1 MPLRLPFEHILAC
14 VRVRVHTIR
23 VSQTSVRLEK
33 AVAGL
38 SRSDRVAMLRTR
50 MRAMERGPEEEL
62 VDTLPGLARL
72 LPAGGLARRQVVHCA
87 SCPALVVELI
97 CHLTARGG
105 HVGVVG
111 WPDLLL
117 AQVAEEG
124 AIERVVTVPDPGLES
139 WMVTG
144 VLAEGL
150 DLVVHHGPPGEVSP
164 TKARPVL
171 AKVRGGRAAVLTVGT
186 RLPGTAVGIGA
197 RVSAYRGV
205 GKGSG
210 RIRGVDMDVEVTS
223 KQGASRGVLT
233 VGQRRRLEVV

>member
-1 MPLRLPFEHILAC
+1 M
-14 VRVRVHTIR
+14 
-23 VSQTSVRLEK
+23 
-33 AVAGL
+33 AGL
-38 SRSDRVAMLRTR
+38 SRSGRVAMLRTR

-171 AKVRGGRAAVLTVGT
+171 AKVRGGRAAVLTIGT

-233 VGQRRRLEVV
+233 VGERRRLEAV

>member
-1 MPLRLPFEHILAC
+1 MPLRLPFEHTLAC

-72 LPAGGLARRQVVHCA
+72 LPAGGLARRQVVHCVN
-87 SCPALVVELI
+87 CPALVVELI

-105 HVGVVG
+105 YVGVVG

-124 AIERVVTVPDPGLES
+124 AIERVVTVPDPGLDS
-139 WMVTG
+139 WMVAG

-150 DLVVHHGPPGEVSP
+150 DLVIHHGPPGEVSP

-233 VGQRRRLEVV
+233 VGERRRLEAV

>member
-1 MPLRLPFEHILAC
+1 
-14 VRVRVHTIR
+14 
-23 VSQTSVRLEK
+23 
-33 AVAGL
+33 
-38 SRSDRVAMLRTR
+38 MLRTR

-62 VDTLPGLARL
+62 VDTLPSLARL

-87 SCPALVVELI
+87 NCPALIVELI

-105 HVGVVG
+105 YVGVVG

-117 AQVAEEG
+117 AQVADKG
-124 AIERVVTVPDPGLES
+124 DIERVVTVPDPGLES

-150 DLVVHHGPPGEVSP
+150 DLVIHRGPPGEVSP

-205 GKGSG
+205 DKGSG

-223 KQGASRGVLT
+223 KQGVSRGVLT
-233 VGQRRRLEVV
+233 VGERRRLEAV

>member
-1 MPLRLPFEHILAC
+1 
-14 VRVRVHTIR
+14 
-23 VSQTSVRLEK
+23 
-33 AVAGL
+33 
-38 SRSDRVAMLRTR
+38 MLRTR

-87 SCPALVVELI
+87 NCPALVVELI

-105 HVGVVG
+105 RVGVVG

-124 AIERVVTVPDPGLES
+124 TIERVVTVPDPGLES

-150 DLVVHHGPPGEVSP
+150 DLVIHHGPPGEVSP

-233 VGQRRRLEVV
+233 VGERRRLEAV

>member
-1 MPLRLPFEHILAC
+1 MPLRLPFEHTLAC

-72 LPAGGLARRQVVHCA
+72 LPAGGLARRQVVHCVN
-87 SCPALVVELI
+87 CPALVVELI

-105 HVGVVG
+105 YVGVVG

-124 AIERVVTVPDPGLES
+124 AIERVVTVPDPGLDS
-139 WMVTG
+139 WMVAG

-150 DLVVHHGPPGEVSP
+150 DLVIHHGPPGEVSP

-186 RLPGTAVGIGA
+186 RLSGTAVGIGA

-223 KQGASRGVLT
+223 KQATSRGVLT
-233 VGQRRRLEVV
+233 VGERRRLEAV

>member
-1 MPLRLPFEHILAC
+1 
-14 VRVRVHTIR
+14 
-23 VSQTSVRLEK
+23 
-33 AVAGL
+33 
-38 SRSDRVAMLRTR
+38 MLRTR

-62 VDTLPGLARL
+62 VDTLPRQARL

-87 SCPALVVELI
+87 NCPALVVELI
-97 CHLTARGG
+97 CYLTARGG
-105 HVGVVG
+105 QVGVVG

-150 DLVVHHGPPGEVSP
+150 DLVIHHGPPGEVSP

-233 VGQRRRLEVV
+233 VGQRRRLEAV

>member
-1 MPLRLPFEHILAC
+1 
-14 VRVRVHTIR
+14 
-23 VSQTSVRLEK
+23 
-33 AVAGL
+33 
-38 SRSDRVAMLRTR
+38 MLRTR

-72 LPAGGLARRQVVHCA
+72 LPAGGLARRHVVHCTN
-87 SCPALVVELI
+87 CPALVVELI

-117 AQVAEEG
+117 TQVAEEG
-124 AIERVVTVPDPGLES
+124 VIERVVTVPDPGVDS

-150 DLVVHHGPPGEVSP
+150 DLVIHHGPPGEVSP

-197 RVSAYRGV
+197 QVSAYRGV

-223 KQGASRGVLT
+223 KQASVHGVLT
-233 VGQRRRLEVV
+233 VGQHRRLEAV

>member
-1 MPLRLPFEHILAC
+1 
-14 VRVRVHTIR
+14 
-23 VSQTSVRLEK
+23 
-33 AVAGL
+33 
-38 SRSDRVAMLRTR
+38 MLRSR

-87 SCPALVVELI
+87 NCPVLVVELI

-105 HVGVVG
+105 HVAVVG

-117 AQVAEEG
+117 AQVADKG
-124 AIERVVTVPDPGLES
+124 TIERVVTVPDPGLES

-150 DLVVHHGPPGEVSP
+150 DLVIHHGPPGEVSP

-171 AKVRGGRAAVLTVGT
+171 AKVRGGRAAVLTIGT
-186 RLPGTAVGIGA
+186 RLPGTTVGIGA

-210 RIRGVDMDVEVTS
+210 RIRGVDMEVEVTS

-233 VGQRRRLEVV
+233 VGERRRLEAV

>member
-1 MPLRLPFEHILAC
+1 
-14 VRVRVHTIR
+14 
-23 VSQTSVRLEK
+23 
-33 AVAGL
+33 
-38 SRSDRVAMLRTR
+38 MLRTR
-50 MRAMERGPEEEL
+50 MRAMERSPEEEL

-87 SCPALVVELI
+87 NCPALVVELI

-105 HVGVVG
+105 YVGVVG

-117 AQVAEEG
+117 AQVADKG
-124 AIERVVTVPDPGLES
+124 DIERVVTVPDPGLES

-150 DLVVHHGPPGEVSP
+150 DLVIHRGPPGEVSP

-210 RIRGVDMDVEVTS
+210 RICGVDMDVVVTS

-233 VGQRRRLEVV
+233 VGERRRLEAV

>member
-1 MPLRLPFEHILAC
+1 M
-14 VRVRVHTIR
+14 
-23 VSQTSVRLEK
+23 
-33 AVAGL
+33 
-38 SRSDRVAMLRTR
+38 AMLRTR

-62 VDTLPGLARL
+62 VDTSPGLARL

-87 SCPALVVELI
+87 NCPALVVELI

-117 AQVAEEG
+117 AQVADKG
-124 AIERVVTVPDPGLES
+124 DIERVVTVPDPGLES

-150 DLVVHHGPPGEVSP
+150 DLVIHRGPPGEVSP

-233 VGQRRRLEVV
+233 VGERRRLEAV

>member
-1 MPLRLPFEHILAC
+1 
-14 VRVRVHTIR
+14 
-23 VSQTSVRLEK
+23 
-33 AVAGL
+33 
-38 SRSDRVAMLRTR
+38 MLRTR

-72 LPAGGLARRQVVHCA
+72 LPAGGLARRQVVHCVN
-87 SCPALVVELI
+87 CPALVVELI

-105 HVGVVG
+105 YVGVVG

-150 DLVVHHGPPGEVSP
+150 DPVSYTHLTLP
-164 TKARPVL
+164 TKA
-171 AKVRGGRAAVLTVGT
+171 
-186 RLPGTAVGIGA
+186 
-197 RVSAYRGV
+197 
-205 GKGSG
+205 
-210 RIRGVDMDVEVTS
+210 
-223 KQGASRGVLT
+223 
-233 VGQRRRLEVV
+233 

>member
-1 MPLRLPFEHILAC
+1 MPLRLPFEHTLAC

-50 MRAMERGPEEEL
+50 MRAMECGPEEEL

-87 SCPALVVELI
+87 NCPALVVELI

-171 AKVRGGRAAVLTVGT
+171 AKVRSGRAAVLTVGT

-210 RIRGVDMDVEVTS
+210 RIRGVDMDVQVTS

-233 VGQRRRLEVV
+233 VGERRRLEAV

>member
-1 MPLRLPFEHILAC
+1 M
-14 VRVRVHTIR
+14 RVHTIR

-38 SRSDRVAMLRTR
+38 SKSDRVAMLRTR

-62 VDTLPGLARL
+62 VDTLPDLARL

-87 SCPALVVELI
+87 NCPALIVELI

-117 AQVAEEG
+117 AQVADKG
-124 AIERVVTVPDPGLES
+124 DIERVVTVPDPGLES

-150 DLVVHHGPPGEVSP
+150 DLVIHHGPPGEVSP

-223 KQGASRGVLT
+223 KQATSRGMLT
-233 VGQRRRLEVV
+233 VGERRRLEAV

>member
-1 MPLRLPFEHILAC
+1 
-14 VRVRVHTIR
+14 
-23 VSQTSVRLEK
+23 
-33 AVAGL
+33 
-38 SRSDRVAMLRTR
+38 MLRAR

-87 SCPALVVELI
+87 NCPALVVELI

-105 HVGVVG
+105 HVAVVG

-117 AQVAEEG
+117 AHVADKG
-124 AIERVVTVPDPGLES
+124 DIERVVTVPDPGLES

-171 AKVRGGRAAVLTVGT
+171 AKVRGGHAAVLTVGT
-186 RLPGTAVGIGA
+186 RLPGTAVGIRA
-197 RVSAYRGV
+197 RVSTYRGV

-210 RIRGVDMDVEVTS
+210 RIRGVDMEVEVTS

-233 VGQRRRLEVV
+233 VGERRRLEAV

>member
-1 MPLRLPFEHILAC
+1 MPLRLPFEHTLAC
-14 VRVRVHTIR
+14 VRVRVHTIW

-50 MRAMERGPEEEL
+50 MRAMERSPEEEL

-87 SCPALVVELI
+87 NCPALVVELI

-105 HVGVVG
+105 YVGVVG

-117 AQVAEEG
+117 AQVDDKG
-124 AIERVVTVPDPGLES
+124 DIERVVTVPDPGLES

-150 DLVVHHGPPGEVSP
+150 DLVIHRGPPGEVSP

-233 VGQRRRLEVV
+233 VGERRRLEAV

>member
-1 MPLRLPFEHILAC
+1 MPLRLPFEHTLAC

-87 SCPALVVELI
+87 NCPALVVELI

-150 DLVVHHGPPGEVSP
+150 DLVIHHGPPGEVSP

-210 RIRGVDMDVEVTS
+210 RIRGVDMDVQVTS

-233 VGQRRRLEVV
+233 VGQRRRLEAV

>member
-1 MPLRLPFEHILAC
+1 M
-14 VRVRVHTIR
+14 
-23 VSQTSVRLEK
+23 
-33 AVAGL
+33 AV
-38 SRSDRVAMLRTR
+38 LRTR

-72 LPAGGLARRQVVHCA
+72 LPAGGLARRQVAHCA

-223 KQGASRGVLT
+223 KQAASRGVLT
-233 VGQRRRLEVV
+233 VGERRRLEAV

>member
-97 CHLTARGG
+97 CHLTAHGG

-124 AIERVVTVPDPGLES
+124 AIEHVVTVPDPGLES
-139 WMVTG
+139 WMVAG

-233 VGQRRRLEVV
+233 VGERRRLEAV

>member
-1 MPLRLPFEHILAC
+1 MPLRLPFEHTLAC
-14 VRVRVHTIR
+14 VRGRVHTIQ

-62 VDTLPGLARL
+62 VDTLPDLARL

-87 SCPALVVELI
+87 NCPALVVELI
-97 CHLTARGG
+97 CHLTASGG

-117 AQVAEEG
+117 AQVADKG
-124 AIERVVTVPDPGLES
+124 DIERVVTVPEPGLES

-150 DLVVHHGPPGEVSP
+150 DLVIHHGPPGEVSP

-186 RLPGTAVGIGA
+186 RLPGTAVGVGA

-210 RIRGVDMDVEVTS
+210 RIRGVDMEVEVTS
-223 KQGASRGVLT
+223 KQATSRGVLT
-233 VGQRRRLEVV
+233 VGERRRLEAV

>member
-1 MPLRLPFEHILAC
+1 M
-14 VRVRVHTIR
+14 
-23 VSQTSVRLEK
+23 SQTSVRLEK

-105 HVGVVG
+105 YVGVVG

-139 WMVTG
+139 WMVAG

-150 DLVVHHGPPGEVSP
+150 DLVIHHGPPGEVSP

-171 AKVRGGRAAVLTVGT
+171 AKVRSGRAAVLTVGT

-223 KQGASRGVLT
+223 KQATSRGVLT
-233 VGQRRRLEVV
+233 VGERRRLEAV

>member
-1 MPLRLPFEHILAC
+1 
-14 VRVRVHTIR
+14 
-23 VSQTSVRLEK
+23 
-33 AVAGL
+33 
-38 SRSDRVAMLRTR
+38 MLRTR

-62 VDTLPGLARL
+62 VDTLPSLARL
-72 LPAGGLARRQVVHCA
+72 LPAGGLARRQVVYCA
-87 SCPALVVELI
+87 NCPALVVELI
-97 CHLTARGG
+97 CHLTVRGG

-150 DLVVHHGPPGEVSP
+150 DLVIHHGPPGEVSP

-171 AKVRGGRAAVLTVGT
+171 AKVRSGRAAVLTVGT

-223 KQGASRGVLT
+223 KQGASHGVLT
-233 VGQRRRLEVV
+233 VGERRRLEVV